1 MRKMQM
7 ISLLM
12 AAMLLGAMNFVTKSV
27 LAAEDVVPV
36 LIRSNTVET
45 CNATPQER
53 TAIMKAIEHYINA
66 GRMGKSSEARKG
78 FADTA
83 TMSWSENDA
92 LKSVPIKELYT
103 YFDEKPRKAS
113 CEIVGCS
120 VAGDIAMVRVES
132 VFDDAKFTD
141 MFTLVKD
148 GPDWKI
154 VSKVYHLKK

>member
-1 MRKMQM
+1 MRKTRMM
-7 ISLLM
+7 SLLL
-12 AAMLLGAMNFVTKSV
+12 AAMLFGAMNLVTESV
-27 LAAEDVVPV
+27 FAAEDTAPV
-36 LIRSNTVET
+36 LMRANTVES

-53 TAIMKAIEHYINA
+53 TAIIKAIEHYINA

-78 FADTA
+78 FADIA

-103 YFDEKPRKAS
+103 YFDEKPRNAS
-113 CEIVGCS
+113 CEIAGCS